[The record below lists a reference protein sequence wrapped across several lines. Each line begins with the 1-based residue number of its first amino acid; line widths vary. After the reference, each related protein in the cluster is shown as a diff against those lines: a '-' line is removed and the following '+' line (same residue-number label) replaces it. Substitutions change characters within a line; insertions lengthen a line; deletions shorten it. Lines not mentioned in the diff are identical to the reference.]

1 MKNVQFSKKRK
12 SYRIFLVDDEEDL
25 GWVMNK
31 ICQDEGHR
39 LITATTFEEGIEKFK
54 KAKNLDIAIID
65 LRLGRA
71 SGLTFVK
78 KARAINDKVKFVM
91 ISAFW
96 TPEAKSKARCLGVRH
111 FLDKPINVDKLL
123 DIINEA

>member
-1 MKNVQFSKKRK
+1 MKNVQFSKKQK

-25 GWVMNK
+25 GWVMNN

-54 KAKNLDIAIID
+54 KSKNLDIAIVD
-65 LRLGRA
+65 LRLGKEN
-71 SGLTFVK
+71 GLTFVR
-78 KARAINDKVKFVM
+78 KAKAINDKVKFAM

-96 TPEAKSKARCLGVRH
+96 NPEAKSKARRLGVRH
-111 FLDKPINVDKLL
+111 FLDKPINVERLL
-123 DIINEA
+123 SIINEG